1 MVSDDVESARADGGV
16 SFDDVTT
23 GRGDNSVV
31 RELTGGTVDL
41 PALAARGYLGACL
54 AFILIPIVIIV
65 AVSLT
70 PEQFLTFPP
79 NGISFQW
86 FTEALTDSGWQ
97 SAIATSLTIATG
109 ASLVAVSIGL
119 PLAFALDRYDVKYAT
134 YIRGFG
140 VLPILIPPVIIGVAF
155 MTYFFVIGFSG
166 TIFNLI
172 LAHGVFY
179 APFSFVLIGTGLDE
193 MDHAVEEAAMN
204 LGATEWQTLRTVTFP
219 IVRANVFSG
228 VLFAFILSLNEYI
241 IAFLVSGFTVTTV
254 PIKIFSSLRYSYS
267 PVIAAISVL
276 YIVLTTAL
284 VGAVEYY
291 TGGVWD

>member
-1 MVSDDVESARADGGV
+1 VASERDDGGL
-16 SFDDVTT
+16 
-23 GRGDNSVV
+23 GRA
-31 RELTGGTVDL
+31 LTGGAIDL
-41 PALAARGYLGACL
+41 PGLAAKAYLGASL
-54 AFILIPIVIIV
+54 GFILVPILIII
-65 AVSLT
+65 AVSFT

-79 NGISFQW
+79 KGFSTQW
-86 FTEALTDSGWQ
+86 FTEALTNGEWQ
-97 SAIATSLTIATG
+97 GAISTSLFIATG
-109 ASLVAVSIGL
+109 ASVIAVSIGL
-119 PLAFALDRYDVKYAT
+119 PLAFALDRYDVDYAG

-140 VLPILIPPVIIGVAF
+140 VLPILIPPVIVGVAF

-166 TIFNLI
+166 TVWNLI

-193 MDHAVEEAAMN
+193 MDRSVEEAAMN

-241 IAFLVSGFTVTTV
+241 IAYLVSGFTVTTV
-254 PIKIFSSLRYSYS
+254 PIKIFASLRYSYS

-284 VGAVEYY
+284 VAVVEYY
-291 TGGVWD
+291 TGGIWD